1 MKQIATMEKRVAV
14 VVDGIV
20 VNLDSDSFSRKE
32 EEIEEALHSS
42 EIVFVVVTI
51 CDKTKID
58 IASVVAK
65 TAKQAGALTITI
77 VTKECYFEENQNV
90 KFSKKA
96 LTRLKNCSDSIFFIN
111 SNEPTQIINTI
122 LEMMSNNENDINFD
136 IEDAKAVLCN
146 SRFAFI
152 SSNEK
157 VGEYAAQEAI
167 KSAIESIAS
176 HNVSINDAMG
186 VLVSFHMHPNFSM
199 MEICIAIATLQD
211 SVHEDT
217 EIIFGT
223 SSDENLPADFIRA
236 TVIATGFEGK
246 NHIAVNKI

>member
-1 MKQIATMEKRVAV
+1 MKQIATMKKRVAV
-14 VVDGIV
+14 VIDGIV

-136 IEDAKAVLCN
+136 IEDAKTVLCN

-152 SSNEK
+152 SSDEK
-157 VGEYAAQEAI
+157 VGENAAQEAI
-167 KSAIESIAS
+167 ESALESIAS

-186 VLVSFHMHPNFSM
+186 VLVSFHMHPNFSI
-199 MEICIAIATLQD
+199 MEICNAIDTLQD
-211 SVHEDT
+211 SVHKET
-217 EIIFGT
+217 EVIFGT
-223 SSDENLPADFIRA
+223 VSDENLPADFIRA
-236 TVIATGFEGK
+236 TVIATGFDGK
-246 NHIAVNKI
+246 KPHCGE